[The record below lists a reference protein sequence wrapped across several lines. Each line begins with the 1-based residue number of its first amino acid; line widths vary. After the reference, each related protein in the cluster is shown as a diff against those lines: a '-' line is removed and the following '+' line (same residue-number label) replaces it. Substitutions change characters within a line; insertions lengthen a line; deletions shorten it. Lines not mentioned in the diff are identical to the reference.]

1 MANAVPSRLGLNT
14 PNGVAGSDNN
24 ELFLKLWSGEVL
36 TTFNANTVMKER
48 TRTRKITNGK
58 SYQFPAIGKIDAE
71 YHTAGSEITGSSV
84 DHSEVVI
91 TIDDLLISHS
101 FISNID
107 EAKNHYSVRS
117 EYSKQMGQALAQTFD
132 RNVLSLAAANVLT
145 PPTKTLA
152 DMDTSEAVS
161 LGGVTT
167 STALLAAFYTA
178 AEKLDGKNVASE
190 GRFAIVPPAIYYK
203 IVQDD
208 KILNRDFSGGNGDYS
223 DGKVLRVAG
232 IEIVKSNNMAINH
245 TTTGTG
251 VPNLAKYDVDAS
263 GLNALILTPQAI
275 GCVQLMDVASEAE
288 YDIRRQGTLMVS
300 KMAVGHGILRP
311 ECMIGITAA

>member
-1 MANAVPSRLGLNT
+1 
-14 PNGVAGSDNN
+14 
-24 ELFLKLWSGEVL
+24 
-36 TTFNANTVMKER
+36 
-48 TRTRKITNGK
+48 
-58 SYQFPAIGKIDAE
+58 
-71 YHTAGSEITGSSV
+71 
-84 DHSEVVI
+84 
-91 TIDDLLISHS
+91 
-101 FISNID
+101 
-107 EAKNHYSVRS
+107 
-117 EYSKQMGQALAQTFD
+117 MGQALAQTYD

-145 PPTKTLA
+145 PPTKLLA

-178 AEKLDGKNVASE
+178 AEKLDAKNVDSE
-190 GRFAIVPPAIYYK
+190 GRYAIVPPSIYYK
-203 IVQDD
+203 LVQDD
-208 KILNRDFSGGNGDYS
+208 KILNRDFVQGNGDYS

-232 IEIVKSNNMAINH
+232 IEIVKSNNMAIDH
-245 TTTGTG
+245 TATGTG

>member
-1 MANAVPSRLGLNT
+1 MANANPSRLGLATN
-14 PNGVAGSDNN
+14 NGVAGSDND

-36 TTFNANTVMKER
+36 STFNANTVMKER
-48 TRTRKITNGK
+48 VRTRKITNGK

-71 YHTAGSEITGSSV
+71 YHTAGTEITGDKV
-84 DHSEVVI
+84 DHAEVVI
-91 TIDDLLISHS
+91 TIDDLLISS
-101 FISNID
+101 AFIANID
-107 EAKNHYSVRS
+107 EAKNHYSVRA

-132 RNVLSLAAANVLT
+132 RNVLSLAAKNVLT
-145 PPTKTLA
+145 PPTKLLS

-167 STALLAAFYTA
+167 SAALISAFYTA
-178 AEKLDGKNVASE
+178 AEKLDGKNVSE
-190 GRFAIVPPAIYYK
+190 NDRYAIVPPAIYYK
-203 IVQDD
+203 LVQDD

-245 TTTGTG
+245 TLTSR
-251 VPNLAKYDVDAS
+251 VPNLAKYDVDATD
-263 GLNALILTPQAI
+263 LNALILTPQAI

-300 KMAVGHGILRP
+300 KMATGHGILRP
-311 ECMIGITAA
+311 ECMIGITAS